1 MTELIFNKDIANSIL
16 NDKTLCDELIIILN
30 ELIDEEFAKTDDQ
43 INFDLIDAYTDALNE
58 LYTGKGATTVLV
70 KLQSVEEFVKGISS
84 NDKHKKIAKI
94 FRITVAACAVI
105 ALFTTANKVTENV
118 TGQSLV
124 SHASEAVQEMF
135 NGKTVKANT
144 STTEISQSTVTTTEA
159 ISEETTTNETPEEET
174 TNIQEE
180 VTTQPPKNET
190 TTATETTTVLVTPQN
205 PNLSPVLRPTTP
217 PTETTTETT
226 TAEPFTR
233 VDEEVTAAP
242 IVIKLTGTYSESFKR
257 DYVVGETADFSGL
270 TITATYDNSTTKNVS
285 ISQCSILGFN
295 TQTAGNKIVTVQ
307 YEGCSFSFL
316 IKVKEAN

>member
-1 MTELIFNKDIANSIL
+1 MTELIFNKNIANSIL
-16 NDKTLCDELIIILN
+16 NDRSLCDELIITLN
-30 ELIDEEFAKTDDQ
+30 ELIDEEFSKNDDQ

-58 LYTGKGATTVLV
+58 LYAGKGVTPVLL
-70 KLQSVEEFVKGISS
+70 KLQSVEEFVKGITS

-105 ALFTTANKVTENV
+105 ALFTTADKVTENV
-118 TGQSLV
+118 TGQSIATHV
-124 SHASEAVQEMF
+124 TEAVQEIF
-135 NGKTVKANT
+135 KEVIVKTNT
-144 STTEISQSTVTTTEA
+144 TTTESTHSSVSTTEG
-159 ISEETTTNETPEEET
+159 ISEESTTNETPEEET
-174 TNIQEE
+174 TNKQEE
-180 VTTQPPKNET
+180 VTTQAPKNET
-190 TTATETTTVLVTPQN
+190 TTATETTTVIVTPQN

-242 IVIKLTGTYSESFKR
+242 IVIKLTGTYSDSFKR

-270 TITATYDNSTTKNVS
+270 TITATYDNGTTKNVS
-285 ISQCSILGFN
+285 ISQCSVSGFS
-295 TQTAGNKIVTVQ
+295 TQTAGNKIVTVK

-316 IKVKEAN
+316 IRVKEA